1 VLTPE
6 RRSDVAT
13 ATLSVGAAVVASAC
27 CAGLPAIGA
36 LLGGLTIGAM
46 LGLGFGPL
54 ILGALA
60 WTAVAIIT
68 RLRGRVRRALGS
80 VRR

>member
-6 RRSDVAT
+6 RKSDAATTTLGIVA
-13 ATLSVGAAVVASAC
+13 AAIAIAC
-27 CAGLPAIGA
+27 CAGLPAVGA

-46 LGLGFGPL
+46 LGLGFGPV

-60 WTAVAIIT
+60 WTAVAIIAH
-68 RLRGRVRRALGS
+68 RRGRARRALES